1 MFLIVSTQSHTRT
14 YIYTRAFT
22 LTKNTHTHTIYEEVK
37 QTMHIILIYEKTIR
51 NQCVA
56 TKKKEGKWRN
66 AGDFL
71 GRQSLVAKEKLP
83 LTQCQARNV
92 RKRMSMMFLYI
103 LLLYSFA
110 CALKKK
116 NPLNPIASSSI
127 GACWFHEQLQA
138 AAAAAGSSFPLF
150 LRFTPLFFFLIKTKI
165 L

>member
-1 MFLIVSTQSHTRT
+1 
-14 YIYTRAFT
+14 
-22 LTKNTHTHTIYEEVK
+22 
-37 QTMHIILIYEKTIR
+37 MHIILIYEKKTIR

-56 TKKKEGKWRN
+56 TKTKEGKWRN

-110 CALKKK
+110 CALKK

-138 AAAAAGSSFPLF
+138 AAAAAESSFPLF
-150 LRFTPLFFFLIKTKI
+150 LRFTPLFFSNKNKNSVTNHKTTVRNVFSFVFPLMIVFRLFRNERASHNKPF
-165 L
+165 